1 MHVTTTQARAG
12 LSGLVNRA
20 ARRGERIV
28 VRRRGRDV
36 AAIVSLAD
44 LALIEKLEDEIDVRE
59 SRKILAAMKRK
70 GQKPVPLAQLKKEL
84 GL

>member
-12 LSGLVNRA
+12 LSSLVNRA

-28 VRRRGRDV
+28 VQRRGRDV

-44 LALIEKLEDEIDVRE
+44 LALIEKLENEIDVRE

-70 GQKPVPLAQLKKEL
+70 GEKPIPLAQLKREL